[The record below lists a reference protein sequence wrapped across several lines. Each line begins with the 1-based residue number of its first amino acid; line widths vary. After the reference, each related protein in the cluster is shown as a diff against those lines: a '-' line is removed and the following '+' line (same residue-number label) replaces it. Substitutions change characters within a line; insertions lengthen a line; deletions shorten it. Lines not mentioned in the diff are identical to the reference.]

1 MPLEFQILLLISI
14 LTLIVISEIIG
25 REIVKKDIGYFI
37 GGICG
42 ILIFALFC
50 FFASRI

>member
-14 LTLIVISEIIG
+14 LTLIVTSEIIG
-25 REIVKKDIGYFI
+25 RKIVKKNIGYCI

-42 ILIFALFC
+42 ILLFALFC

>member
-14 LTLIVISEIIG
+14 LTLIVISEFIG
-25 REIVKKDIGYFI
+25 KEVIKKDSGYCI

-42 ILIFALFC
+42 VLLFALFC